1 MVETQVGPDKKV
13 LSTHFST
20 FITPR
25 VVMVSCR
32 QLSSSKINGRCA
44 TLRQDSKACKA
55 KSKIQCRVL
64 KKNGRATESEGSSQ
78 AATLQ
83 QQLLCLVMLNSG
95 DKVVDVA
102 KFLKL
107 SFRCFTLTHKL
118 VYFFRELIFCKIDGY
133 RWRI

>member
-1 MVETQVGPDKKV
+1 LNENRMVETQVGTDKKV

-55 KSKIQCRVL
+55 KSKIQCRGI
-64 KKNGRATESEGSSQ
+64 KKEMGGPRKVKGHLPSDNP
-78 AATLQ
+78 AAALP
-83 QQLLCLVMLNSG
+83 
-95 DKVVDVA
+95 
-102 KFLKL
+102 
-107 SFRCFTLTHKL
+107 
-118 VYFFRELIFCKIDGY
+118 GY
-133 RWRI
+133 VE